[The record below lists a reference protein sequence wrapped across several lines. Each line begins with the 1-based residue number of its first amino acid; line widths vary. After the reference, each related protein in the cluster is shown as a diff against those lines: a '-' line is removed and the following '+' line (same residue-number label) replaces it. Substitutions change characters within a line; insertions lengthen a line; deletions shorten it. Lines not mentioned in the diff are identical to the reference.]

1 MSIEVFPVVHV
12 QSEQQAVEQT
22 DIALSAGADGVYLID
37 HGSGVRG
44 GLLTAYNAVAE
55 AQPDA
60 FIGLNFLNLGSGFK
74 SYRYL
79 RDSFDS
85 AEINRLPNGV
95 WVDNAEYD
103 RAELKE
109 LRASDE
115 RLQTISYL
123 GGTAFKYTSG
133 FTEDPAKAAKAAT
146 EMAPYVD
153 VVTTSGAGTG
163 TPPTPEKIHA
173 MKQAIG
179 EQPLAVASGIDIDNI
194 SQFKGRIDQVLVAS
208 SVETV
213 PYSGVF
219 DKDKLQAFIDSAHS
233 L

>member
-1 MSIEVFPVVHV
+1 MSIEVYPVVHV
-12 QSEQQAVEQT
+12 QTKQQAVEQT

-37 HGSGVRG
+37 HGSHVKG
-44 GLLTAYNAVAE
+44 GLLTAYNAVVE

-60 FIGLNFLNLGSGFK
+60 FIGLNFLNLGTGFK

-79 RDSFDS
+79 QEALNKGVID
-85 AEINRLPNGV
+85 RLPNGV
-95 WVDNAEYD
+95 WVDDAGYD
-103 RAELKE
+103 REKLVE
-109 LRASDE
+109 LRASDP
-115 RLQTISYL
+115 RLQSVRYL
-123 GGTAFKYTSG
+123 GGTAFKYTRG
-133 FTEDPAKAAKAAT
+133 FTEDPVAATQAAK
-146 EMAPYVD
+146 EMSPFVD

-179 EQPLAVASGIDIDNI
+179 EQPLAVASGIDSDNI
-194 SQFKGRIDQVLVAS
+194 AQFKGGVDQILVAS

-213 PYSGVF
+213 PYSGIF
-219 DKDKLQAFIDSAHS
+219 DEAKLKDFIDTAHS